1 MCEYIDTTASTLLCS
16 AYRDALEA
24 RIRDAADNVAAFND
38 RKAASDDRRI
48 MNSTSS
54 ARVACHPD

>member
-1 MCEYIDTTASTLLCS
+1 MDTTAFTILCS

-38 RKAASDDRRI
+38 GKAASDDRRI

-54 ARVACHPD
+54 ARMACHLD